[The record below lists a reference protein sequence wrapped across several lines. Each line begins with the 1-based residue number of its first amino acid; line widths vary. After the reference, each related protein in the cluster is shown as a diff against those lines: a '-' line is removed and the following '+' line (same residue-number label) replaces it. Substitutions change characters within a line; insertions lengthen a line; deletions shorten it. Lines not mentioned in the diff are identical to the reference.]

1 MSASL
6 VAWRRT
12 ALAAFAVASLS
23 GVSLE
28 QANAQ
33 DATEEM
39 QRAKAALSAALRDRL
54 AAEQKRAETPAP
66 AGAPAPA
73 SVQAQPAAAPSSV
86 AEAEP
91 ALATPRPRRPE
102 ARERRASKAV
112 ARVAPQRAPARQT
125 RIARHRSRVQVAAAE
140 ERATVPRQE
149 MANPAS
155 TGTADFP
162 ATTGSLSVQP
172 AKPAAALMPSAG
184 SMALPASL
192 APVIP
197 TLGSNEL
204 SVYREGLGWMR
215 GTQAALNAM
224 QQPLTG
230 ARGARPEIVAACRE
244 AIVPAAVASGATE
257 VYAAG
262 TARARRGGAGRVAP
276 IEVRILY
283 KGMATTEVRQ
293 ASITCELDREGQVV
307 ALSDTGAHPG
317 SR

>member
-1 MSASL
+1 MGASL

-54 AAEQKRAETPAP
+54 AAEQKRAATPAP

-73 SVQAQPAAAPSSV
+73 SVQAQPAAAPSAV
-86 AEAEP
+86 GEAEP

-125 RIARHRSRVQVAAAE
+125 RIARHRSTVQVVAAE
-140 ERATVPRQE
+140 ERATMPRQE
-149 MANPAS
+149 VANAAS

-162 ATTGSLSVQP
+162 ATTGSLSAQP
-172 AKPAAALMPSAG
+172 AKQAAALMPSAA

-192 APVIP
+192 APTMP

-204 SVYREGLGWMR
+204 STYREGVGWLR

-262 TARARRGGAGRVAP
+262 TARARKGRNRRVAP

-283 KGMATTEVRQ
+283 KGVAATEVRQ
-293 ASITCELDREGQVV
+293 ASLTCTLNREGQVV
-307 ALSDTGAHPG
+307 ALSDAGAQP
-317 SR
+317 RLR